1 VATQAQLGAI
11 GVVAAQFT
19 PEVDYRTPGRGGA
32 GGAAVG
38 VAKGVGLGVLGAAG
52 CVLTYGTALPACGLA
67 VVSPYLAVRYAVD
80 QATEGVSPDTIAAS
94 ETAITAVFAERS
106 HQAAVQGEV
115 VRVAVAQT
123 GQPLVGLPGE
133 GPRSAAETP
142 RYTHLTAHGIDTVIE
157 ITLQRL
163 ALQSQTRAVEEG
175 RNSWSNISA
184 AELNPRLTV
193 AVTARTRVLRT
204 ADGTVLYD
212 YAGEYSGRGATFPD
226 WGANDA
232 QLLRDGLDQ
241 LFQEMARAIVAQV
254 FGVASPPAI
263 EPEAPAA
270 PSPEQD
276 RAPQAQ
282 PPTSDAERLGQEPQD
297 ALALHRQGNVVE
309 AEAAFDTRLA
319 ARPGEVDV
327 TVWKALALLE
337 QARALKDAG
346 ESSERY
352 KPLVHNAYAMIHPLG
367 RTHVANPDWRLA
379 MAKAFWLNDR
389 PTRATKN
396 ANAALALRAN
406 FAEPH
411 LLLGDIAYDRLLWPA
426 ATARTEYDKALAV
439 PDLPAALQAEALYKL
454 GKVAAGLDKKPGVA
468 REYWERA
475 VVADPTCRYGIMAQQ
490 RLKAAPASAPS
501 SEE

>member
-1 VATQAQLGAI
+1 MATHGTPYGLRAKANGRISAAGPGRGPVPLALSLLVLVVLLGCAHTPPSPLSVATQAQLGAI

-106 HQAAVQGEV
+106 HQAAVQDEV
-115 VRVAVAQT
+115 VRVAIAQT
-123 GQPLVGLPGE
+123 GQSLVGLPAE

-142 RYTHLTAHGIDTVIE
+142 RYTHLTARGIDTVIE

-163 ALQSQTRAVEEG
+163 ALQSRTSGRAGGDNLG
-175 RNSWSNISA
+175 RIRA
-184 AELNPRLTV
+184 ANLNPYLTV

-212 YAGEYSGRGATFPD
+212 HAGEHSGRGATFPD
-226 WGANDA
+226 WGANDG

-241 LFQEMARAIVAQV
+241 LFQEMARAIVAEV
-254 FGVASPPAI
+254 FGVAIPPAI

-297 ALALHRQGNVVE
+297 ALALYRQGNVVE
-309 AEAAFDTRLA
+309 AEAAFDARLA
-319 ARPGEVDV
+319 ARPGDVDV
-327 TVWKALALLE
+327 TVWKSLALLE

-346 ESSERY
+346 ESGERY
-352 KPLVHNAYAMIHPLG
+352 KPLMEKAYAILHPLG
-367 RTHVANPDWRLA
+367 RTQAANPDWRFA

-389 PTRATKN
+389 PTRAARN
-396 ANAALALRAN
+396 AQTALALRAN
-406 FAEPH
+406 FAER
-411 LLLGDIAYDRLLWPA
+411 RLPLKSP
-426 ATARTEYDKALAV
+426 
-439 PDLPAALQAEALYKL
+439 
-454 GKVAAGLDKKPGVA
+454 
-468 REYWERA
+468 
-475 VVADPTCRYGIMAQQ
+475 
-490 RLKAAPASAPS
+490 RLSP
-501 SEE
+501 